1 MGNLAIPYRESLN
14 CVCLL
19 WDLSTIIIYDLH
31 MYTPPQRLSKIHP
44 GIWAALVW
52 DFIEPNVPPPPCAST
67 AAVPEVRPKRRFN
80 AHPVLRQGR
89 ACA

>member
-1 MGNLAIPYRESLN
+1 MELELELEPELELEVEVAKGLNILLMLCSLGSHGGERSMWLHNPY
-14 CVCLL
+14 
-19 WDLSTIIIYDLH
+19 
-31 MYTPPQRLSKIHP
+31 
-44 GIWAALVW
+44 
-52 DFIEPNVPPPPCAST
+52 PPPPCAST